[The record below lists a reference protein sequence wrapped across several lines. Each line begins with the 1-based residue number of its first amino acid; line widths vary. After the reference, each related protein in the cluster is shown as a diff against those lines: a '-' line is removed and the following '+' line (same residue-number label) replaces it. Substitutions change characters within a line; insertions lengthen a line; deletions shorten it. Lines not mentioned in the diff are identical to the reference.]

1 MWWIAKYRYLI
12 WSTNIKLID
21 SITKIKNIR
30 YWKQTKYWQQVIYL
44 FTKRV
49 QVEFI
54 KFLLQWPIWSY
65 SSPIYMNSVIIGYC
79 RGQISTAM
87 RSNMQYWLDKN
98 VQNVAVLTK
107 LNVNIIRKKVMI
119 FFHISLSLPSVL
131 PSTWREYQ
139 YNNSCFNIRRK
150 PGTNNNYC
158 SSSLNYL
165 CLLY

>member
-21 SITKIKNIR
+21 SITIIKNIR

-65 SSPIYMNSVIIGYC
+65 SSPIYTNSVITGYY

-98 VQNVAVLTK
+98 VETCCIYKIQCKHNKKKGNDFFSHIPFTTECSTFNVK
-107 LNVNIIRKKVMI
+107 R
-119 FFHISLSLPSVL
+119 IS
-131 PSTWREYQ
+131 
-139 YNNSCFNIRRK
+139 I
-150 PGTNNNYC
+150 
-158 SSSLNYL
+158 
-165 CLLY
+165 